1 MRIRSV
7 KPEFW
12 QSETISSVDAFS
24 RLMAIALLNLSDD
37 HGYFNATP
45 AVVRGEV
52 FPFEESLANV
62 SRALA
67 ELSRVGYICIGTTST
82 GKRVGRVVNF
92 KMHQKVDHPSRLT
105 FDVDSIIWD
114 EKTNQ
119 SSRDPRETVA
129 SPRETLD
136 HEHGAGSGERGAGS
150 MEIQPPIVP
159 REQKPK
165 APPTEQEVLDHCKA
179 RRSAFSPSEF
189 DHLLSDS
196 MRGNSAF
203 LQAWH
208 DWNEARHDRRKR
220 ITEAGAKQT
229 IRDMHAHGIQASIE
243 AIRAAIASDWQGIH
257 FREQKGGSQACTPS
271 PQPVM
276 TFDDIR
282 NDPNFHPAPKHRKT
296 LDEREA
302 ELAAEEA
309 ENAALRG

>member
-1 MRIRSV
+1 MPSGVGARMRIRTI
-7 KPEFW
+7 KPEFFMHDGLFDAEH
-12 QSETISSVDAFS
+12 ETGLPVRVAFIGLWCAADREGRFRWEPRRLGASILPYDCVDFS
-24 RLMAIALLNLSDD
+24 RVLDALTTR
-37 HGYFNATP
+37 GF
-45 AVVRGEV
+45 VVRYASHDSEFGVIPSFVRHQVINNRESASV
-52 FPFEESLANV
+52 IPAPEELNEIEGLT
-62 SRALA
+62 RAA
-67 ELSRVGYICIGTTST
+67 RVDDATVTRT
-82 GKRVGRVVNF
+82 VHARVEGKEGKEGN
-92 KMHQKVDHPSRLT
+92 K
-105 FDVDSIIWD
+105 
-114 EKTNQ
+114 
-119 SSRDPRETVA
+119 
-129 SPRETLD
+129 
-136 HEHGAGSGERGAGS
+136 ERNK
-150 MEIQPPIVP
+150 
-159 REQKPK
+159 EQGI
-165 APPTEQEVLDHCKA
+165 A